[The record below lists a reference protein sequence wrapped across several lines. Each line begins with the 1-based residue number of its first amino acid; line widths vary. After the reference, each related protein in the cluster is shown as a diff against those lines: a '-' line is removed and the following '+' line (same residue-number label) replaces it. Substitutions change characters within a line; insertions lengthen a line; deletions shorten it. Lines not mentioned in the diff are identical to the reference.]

1 MKMLAEEREYVRRVI
16 AGALDYPSVY
26 MGGPSQNNLRRAG
39 RIMDELERQGRL
51 VTTQCAHDAYDAAV
65 HGIACP
71 ACGMHQTGDGTADPE
86 FLFKR

>member
-1 MKMLAEEREYVRRVI
+1 MLTEEREYVRRVI
-16 AGALDYPSVY
+16 ARMLDCPSVY

-51 VTTQCAHDAYDAAV
+51 VTTRCTHDEYDAAM

-71 ACGMHQTGDGTADPE
+71 ACGMHQTGGGTVEPQ

>member
-1 MKMLAEEREYVRRVI
+1 MMLAEEREYVRRTI
-16 AGALDYPSVY
+16 ASMLDYPSVY

-51 VTTQCAHDAYDAAV
+51 VPTQCAHDVYDAAA

-71 ACGMHQTGDGTADPE
+71 TCGMHQTGDGASEPE